1 LYPVPWHDV
10 EPYRDERTGRIRY
23 RVTQD
28 GLVEDYPAERVLHIR
43 LFSADGL
50 MGRSVIR
57 LAAEHIA
64 LGMATTEFLGRFYS
78 QGMTVGTVLEH
89 PGHLSDEA
97 MANLRKSLQE
107 EAIGLANAWAPFIL
121 EEGRKPNRGA
131 MPFRGVQPVETLR
144 LRRDE
149 TRGLFRVPPNM
160 VANLERATFSNIEHL
175 SLEFVMY
182 TLLPYV
188 RLFEQSINQRV
199 LTPAERRAGYYVK
212 FNLSGLLRG
221 DYKSRQE

>member
-1 LYPVPWHDV
+1 
-10 EPYRDERTGRIRY
+10 
-23 RVTQD
+23 
-28 GLVEDYPAERVLHIR
+28 
-43 LFSADGL
+43 
-50 MGRSVIR
+50 
-57 LAAEHIA
+57 
-64 LGMATTEFLGRFYS
+64 GRFYS

-107 EAIGLANAWAPFIL
+107 EAIGLANAWSPFIL
-121 EEGRKPNRGA
+121 EEGMKLSRVA
-131 MPFRGVQPVETLR
+131 MPFREVQLVEMLK
-144 LRRDE
+144 LSRDE
-149 TRGLFRVPPNM
+149 ICGLFRVPPHM

-199 LTPAERRAGYYVK
+199 LTPAERQAGYYVK

-221 DYKSRQE
+221 DYKSRQEGLAIQRQNGVISADEWRELEEMNPIPDGSGKAYLVNGNMITLQEAMRKGGDVSDEAEGA

>member
-28 GLVEDYPAERVLHIR
+28 GLVEDYPAERVLHVR
-43 LFSADGL
+43 LFSEDGL
-50 MGRSVIR
+50 LGRSVIR

-64 LGMATTEFLGRFYS
+64 LAMATTEFLGRFYS

-97 MANLRKSLQE
+97 LVNLRKSLQE
-107 EAIGLANAWAPFIL
+107 EAIGLANAWSPFIL
-121 EEGRKPNRGA
+121 EEGMKLNRVA
-131 MPFRGVQPVETLR
+131 MPFREVQLVEMLK
-144 LRRDE
+144 LSRDE
-149 TRGLFRVPPNM
+149 ICGLFRVPPHM

-182 TLLPYV
+182 TLLTYV
-188 RLFEQSINQRV
+188 RLFEQSNIQRV
-199 LTPAERRAGYYVK
+199 QT
-212 FNLSGLLRG
+212 
-221 DYKSRQE
+221 